1 MAKTP
6 RELESEARQVVN
18 RPPRPDTLDANET
31 KSGAAVSRPAQP
43 RGDFDRTFSGSAQD
57 DNSRDAAVP
66 ENVSQGTGGVRPKTR
81 GKKYEVR

>member
-6 RELESEARQVVN
+6 RELEGEAGRVVN
-18 RPPRPDTLDANET
+18 RRPNPDPLDANET
-31 KSGAAVSRPAQP
+31 KSGAAVSTPVQP

-57 DNSRDAAVP
+57 KNSRDAAVP
-66 ENVSQGTGGVRPKTR
+66 ENVSQDTGGVRPKTR